1 MNLFKLLVVS
11 AIILFI
17 SSHVN
22 AAVTD
27 AYTSNDGGSVT
38 DLVLVE

>member
-1 MNLFKLLVVS
+1 MKLFKLLVVS

-22 AAVTD
+22 AAVID
-27 AYTSNDGGSVT
+27 DGKQTAFKQIYFGAA
-38 DLVLVE
+38 